1 MMSDCLLLNE
11 EILLM
16 DLISFLILFPLIP
29 AVFLALISHSGV
41 RNIIVWISSLALI
54 GVSVALALK
63 HIGTGPAFF
72 PLELPYL
79 EKGFFAGEIILAI
92 YLLVR
97 CIGINKKELYIPL
110 LIIVQTTIMIILEMS
125 GKIPRVENAFYVD
138 NLSLIM
144 ALIIGIIGTLIC
156 IYALGYM
163 KDYHHH
169 HSEMK
174 DNRKGFFF
182 IFFLF
187 LSAMYGVVLCNN
199 LVWLFFF
206 WEVTTLCS
214 FIMIG
219 YPKTEEA
226 KRNAFRA
233 LGMNLIGGLGFALAL
248 FYLTFMSKQPT
259 IELNTLIHS
268 GSAIAL
274 IPVCLICF
282 AGLAKSAQLP
292 FSSWLLG
299 AMVAPTPVSA
309 LLHSSTMVKAGV
321 FIIIKMAPVLQHTTA
336 GLMLAGVG
344 CITFLMTSLMA
355 VSQSNAKRVL
365 AYSTIA
371 NLGLIVTCAGIGT
384 PQAIWAAIL
393 LVIFHALAK
402 GLLFIAVGT
411 TEHKIGSRD
420 IEDMEGLIAVK
431 PLLGFV
437 ILIGIAGMFLAPFG
451 MLISKWACLK
461 ALIDA
466 SPILAVILAYGSAP
480 TLFFW
485 SKWMGKIIS
494 VSSEMKKLESP
505 VNANEKIALLSLA
518 IPTMLTCFLF
528 PLIAVYA
535 IEPYISNLFGQ
546 TISLSSGNGII
557 MIIMLGLIVAVP
569 IGFLK
574 FSKNRYLVSS
584 YLAGA
589 NVSGSISFK
598 GAMGTI
604 QKVENRNYYLSGAFG
619 EAKLTTVSLFLGA
632 ALIAGMFVVVFL

>member
-1 MMSDCLLLNE
+1 
-11 EILLM
+11 M
-16 DLISFLILFPLIP
+16 DHISFLLLFPLIP
-29 AVFLALISHSGV
+29 ALLLVLISHSGI
-41 RNIIVWISSLALI
+41 RNIIVWISSLVLI
-54 GVSVALALK
+54 IVSVAFAIKYL
-63 HIGTGPAFF
+63 GSGPIFF
-72 PLELPYL
+72 ALELPFL
-79 EKGFFAGEIILAI
+79 EKVFFGGEIILSI

-97 CIGINKKELYIPL
+97 CFGITKKEFYIPI
-110 LIIVQTTIMIILEMS
+110 LIIVQAAIMIFLEVS
-125 GKIPRVENAFYVD
+125 GKLPQVEKAFYVD
-138 NLSLIM
+138 NLSIIM

-156 IYALGYM
+156 VYSLGYM
-163 KDYHHH
+163 KEYHDH
-169 HSEMK
+169 HSAMK
-174 DNRKGFFF
+174 DSRRGFFF
-182 IFFLF
+182 IFFIF

-214 FIMIG
+214 FLMIE

-233 LGMNLIGGLGFALAL
+233 LGMNLVGGLGFACAI

-259 IELNTLIHS
+259 IELDKLVHM
-268 GSAIAL
+268 GSAVAL
-274 IPVCLICF
+274 IPACLICF

-344 CITFLMTSLMA
+344 CVTFLMTSLLA

-371 NLGLIVTCAGIGT
+371 NLGLIVTCAGVGT
-384 PQAIWAAIL
+384 FEAIWAAIL

-411 TEHKIGSRD
+411 TEHKINSRD
-420 IEDMEGLIAVK
+420 IEDMDGLIVVK
-431 PLLGFV
+431 PLLGIV
-437 ILIGIAGMFLAPFG
+437 IIIGIAGMFLAPFG

-485 SKWMGKIIS
+485 SKWMGKILS
-494 VSSEMKKLESP
+494 VSTDSKKLESRIS
-505 VNANEKIALLSLA
+505 ANESISLISLA
-518 IPTMLTCFLF
+518 IPTVLACLLF
-528 PLIAVYA
+528 PVIASYT
-535 IEPYISNLFGQ
+535 IEPYIANLYGQ
-546 TISLSSGNGII
+546 TISLSRGNSII
-557 MIIMLGLIVAVP
+557 MIIMFFMMVLIP
-569 IGFLK
+569 IGFLIFTK
-574 FSKNRYLVSS
+574 KSNFVTS

-589 NVSGSISFK
+589 NFSGSVSFK
-598 GAMGTI
+598 GAMGAV
-604 QKVENRNYYLSGAFG
+604 QKVENRNYYLTSAFG
-619 EAKLTTVSLFLGA
+619 EAKLSKVSHFLGA
-632 ALIAGMFVVVFL
+632 ALILGMFIMVIV

>member
-1 MMSDCLLLNE
+1 M
-11 EILLM
+11 ILM
-16 DLISFLILFPLIP
+16 DNISFLILFPLLP
-29 AVFLALISHSGV
+29 AIFLVLISHSGI
-41 RNIIVWISSLALI
+41 RNTIVWISSLALI
-54 GVSVALALK
+54 GVSIALASKYL
-63 HIGTGPAFF
+63 GAGPVFF
-72 PLELPYL
+72 TVDLPYL
-79 EKGFFAGEIILAI
+79 EKLFFGGEIVLAI

-97 CIGINKKELYIPL
+97 CFGITKKEFYIPI
-110 LIIVQTTIMIILEMS
+110 LIVLQTTIMIILEMS
-125 GKIPRVENAFYVD
+125 GKIPHVENAFYVD
-138 NLSLIM
+138 NLSIIM

-163 KDYHHH
+163 KEYHHH
-169 HSEMK
+169 HAEMK
-174 DNRKGFFF
+174 DNRRGFFF

-233 LGMNLIGGLGFALAL
+233 LGMNLIGGLGFAIAL
-248 FYLTFMSKQPT
+248 VYLTFMSKQPT
-259 IELNTLIHS
+259 IELDKLIHS
-268 GSAIAL
+268 GAAVAL
-274 IPVCLICF
+274 IPACLICF

-336 GLMLAGVG
+336 GLILAGVG
-344 CITFLMTSLMA
+344 AVTFLMTSLLA

-371 NLGLIVTCAGIGT
+371 NLGLIVTCAGVGT
-384 PQAIWAAIL
+384 YEAIWAAVL

-402 GLLFIAVGT
+402 GLLFMAVGT

-420 IEDMEGLIAVK
+420 IEDMDGLISVK
-431 PLLGFV
+431 PFLGII

-485 SKWMGKIIS
+485 SKWMGKILS
-494 VSSEMKKLESP
+494 VFPQTKKLDSRVDTNESISL
-505 VNANEKIALLSLA
+505 VSLA
-518 IPTMLTCFLF
+518 IPTVLTCLLF
-528 PLIAVYA
+528 PAIAVYA
-535 IEPYISNLFGQ
+535 IEPYISKLYGNS
-546 TISLSSGNGII
+546 ISLSSGNTII
-557 MIIMLGLIVAVP
+557 MIIMLLMMVLIP
-569 IGFLK
+569 IGFLL
-574 FSKNRYLVSS
+574 FSKKQNFVSS
-584 YLAGA
+584 YLGGA
-589 NVSGSISFK
+589 NVSGSVSFK
-598 GAMGTI
+598 GAMGVI
-604 QKVENRNYYLSGAFG
+604 QNVENRNYYLSSVFG
-619 EAKLTTVSLFLGA
+619 EAKLTKTSVFLGC
-632 ALIAGMFVVVFL
+632 ALISAMFITVLL